1 MNCSTPGFPVL
12 HYLLRFSQ
20 THVHWVSDAIQPSR
34 PLSPTS
40 PFALNLSL
48 HKSLFQ
54 WVSFSYQVAKLLE
67 LLHPSFQWI
76 FRVGFLL
83 GLTGLIS
90 LLSKGLSR
98 VFSSTTIQKSINSL
112 ALSLLYGLTFLSVTG
127 KAIALTIWTFVSK
140 AISLFLNVLPRFMS

>member
-12 HYLLRFSQ
+12 HYLLQFSQ

-54 WVSFSYQVAKLLE
+54 WVGFSYQGAKLLE
-67 LLHPSFQWI
+67 LVHPSFQWI
-76 FRVGFLL
+76 FRVGFLS

-90 LLSKGLSR
+90 LLSTGLSR
-98 VFSSTTIQKSINSL
+98 VFSSTAINSL

-140 AISLFLNVLPRFMS
+140 AVSLFLNVLPRFTS